1 MLCTVSQGTVESTI
15 MSKPLLTIPNHH
27 TDDCGDPPHIVDDD
41 PDVYI
46 GYFANPYGEQWV
58 FLYNRTSRQASLRGG
73 DAGWDEVHEVR
84 DGVAAGLILSRDEA
98 LWLAAC
104 WSAATQFS

>member
-1 MLCTVSQGTVESTI
+1 
-15 MSKPLLTIPNHH
+15 MSKPLLTIPNRH
-27 TDDCGDPPHIVDDD
+27 TDDCGHPPNIVDDD

-46 GYFANPYGEQWV
+46 GYFANAYGEQWV
-58 FLYNRTSRQASLRGG
+58 FQYNRASRQGSLRGG

-104 WSAATQFS
+104 WSAATQLS